1 MLRIAVLDDYQN
13 KSLQAANW
21 ESISE
26 GQIKVFTEF
35 LGHDTDRIAEVLAPF
50 DIIVA
55 MRERTR
61 FPAGLLIA
69 LPNLKLLVT
78 AGMRNGAIDMLA
90 AQQQNIDVCGTDML
104 PYPAFEHT
112 WALILALV
120 KELPKEDRAM
130 KAGGWQE
137 GFGVGLNGKTLG
149 IVGLG
154 KLGAKVA
161 NVGQA
166 FGMNVIA
173 WSPNLTE
180 ARCAELNVELTTKAQ
195 LFSRSDV
202 ITIHMILSERS
213 RDIVGARELALMKP
227 SAYLVNTS
235 RGPII
240 NEVALLEALRH
251 CRIAGAALDVFDI
264 EPLPTDHPF
273 RALDNAVLTGH
284 TGYVVA
290 ELYNKVYSQA
300 VENIIA
306 WTNKSPLRLL
316 NGEQ

>member
-13 KSLQAANW
+13 KSLHAANW

-26 GQIKVFTEF
+26 VQIKVFTEF

-61 FPAGLLIA
+61 FPARLLIA

-78 AGMRNGAIDMLA
+78 AGMRNDAIDMLA
-90 AQQQNIDVCGTDML
+90 ARQQNIDVCGTDML

-120 KELPKEDRAM
+120 KELPKEDRVM

-213 RDIVGARELALMKP
+213 RDIVGARELELMKP

-290 ELYNKVYSQA
+290 ELYNNVYSQS

-306 WTNKSPLRLL
+306 WTNKSPRRLL

>member
-1 MLRIAVLDDYQN
+1 MHRIAILDDYQN

-21 ESISE
+21 EDIP
-26 GQIKVFTEF
+26 QVNVRVFTEF
-35 LGHDTDRIAEVLAPF
+35 LGHDTTRIAEVLAPF

-61 FPAGLLIA
+61 FPSKLFLN

-78 AGMRNGAIDMLA
+78 AGMRNGAIDMA
-90 AQQQNIDVCGTDML
+90 AARERKVDVCGTEML
-104 PYPAFEHT
+104 GYPAFEHT

-130 KAGGWQE
+130 KSGGWQE
-137 GFGVGLNGKTLG
+137 GFGVSLKGKTLG
-149 IVGLG
+149 VVGLG
-154 KLGAKVA
+154 KLGALVA
-161 NVGQA
+161 DVGKA
-166 FGMNVIA
+166 FGMEILA

-180 ARCAELNVELTTKAQ
+180 ERCLNQRVKYALKEE

-202 ITIHMILSERS
+202 VTIHMILGESS
-213 RDIVGARELALMKP
+213 RELVGAEELKLMKS

-235 RGPII
+235 RGPIVS
-240 NEVALLEALRH
+240 ETALLESLQSGQ
-251 CRIAGAALDVFDI
+251 IAGAALDVFDV
-264 EPLPTDHPF
+264 EPLPNPHPL
-273 RALDNAVLTGH
+273 RDLDNVVLTGH

-290 ELYNKVYSQA
+290 ELYEKVYPQV

-306 WTNKSPLRLL
+306 WKNNTPLRVL
-316 NGEQ
+316 NGN